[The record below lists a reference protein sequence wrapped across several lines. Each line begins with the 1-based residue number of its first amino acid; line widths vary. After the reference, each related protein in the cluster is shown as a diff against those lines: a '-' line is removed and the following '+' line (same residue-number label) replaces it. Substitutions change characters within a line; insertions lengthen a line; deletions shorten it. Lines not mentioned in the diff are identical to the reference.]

1 MLSSLGKEKI
11 LEFIIEAISK
21 ENYYLAKIFA
31 SKPFR
36 VSEVE
41 RIASENDGVIIGA
54 AIIFGDADEVVSKV
68 IRGEKPYNFIV
79 VLDEEGLNNLHEFF
93 ERRKL
98 EEKTEILATSE
109 EIDTKI
115 KETIKKY
122 TPEEKEENIE
132 IALKLVKE
140 AKKFVEGIKGK
151 KNKEPIVRERMVK
164 VYKLGY
170 NQKQTT
176 EIFMADPS
184 LEVDKNTFVVKR
196 DVKEE
201 D

>member
-98 EEKTEILATSE
+98 EEKTEI
-109 EIDTKI
+109 

-132 IALKLVKE
+132 IAFKLVKE

>member
-109 EIDTKI
+109 E
-115 KETIKKY
+115 
-122 TPEEKEENIE
+122 KEENIE
-132 IALKLVKE
+132 IAFKLVKE

-151 KNKEPIVRERMVK
+151 KNKEPIVRERMAK